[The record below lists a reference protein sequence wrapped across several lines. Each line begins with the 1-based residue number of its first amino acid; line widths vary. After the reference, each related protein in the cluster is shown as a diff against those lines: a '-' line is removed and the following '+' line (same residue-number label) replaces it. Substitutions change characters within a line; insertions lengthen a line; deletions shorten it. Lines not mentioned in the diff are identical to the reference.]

1 MRWSERTDLPEFMV
15 YSAPGHRFVRFVL
28 IVRYKCPTKMAE
40 AQEQGT
46 KRWEEAS
53 GGFDASPAS
62 PVLWRGEG
70 GPPEP
75 HWSPTTDLTPT
86 QRAKGGADLSPP
98 PSCSQIAREWP
109 CHRQRHVRMTR
120 RKNQVSAT
128 HLLDVLPGTTYPQLV
143 SQKLDL
149 GDTS

>member
-86 QRAKGGADLSPP
+86 QRAEGGGRPEPTPILFADSARVALSPP
-98 PSCSQIAREWP
+98 T
-109 CHRQRHVRMTR
+109 TR
-120 RKNQVSAT
+120 S
-128 HLLDVLPGTTYPQLV
+128 D
-143 SQKLDL
+143 
-149 GDTS
+149 DTAQESGFGNTSP